1 MKTLKLAIL
10 PVALLATS
18 AFAHEAESGIVKNS
32 TTQLV
37 EGTKTF
43 FNKAT
48 KPGAISAEV
57 GTLGY
62 GGHITWGVNEKI
74 DLVAGWN
81 GGKTDFDVD
90 IGDPDSIINWK
101 KVLDDKMKD
110 YTANL
115 EFKADMNNPYLGVR
129 LRPWG
134 NNFNIGTGV
143 ILNDNTFSATLKNTT
158 SVKYEAPKDI
168 TFTVPEDIKYEY
180 AGKTYEFKA
189 GEVIT
194 YKKGDDIEVPADAS
208 ISVSSEQRNSV
219 APYLTIGFA
228 PSTNKRWG
236 FFGEV
241 GVAYTGNLKTDV
253 NYSIPEVLKNTPT
266 EHDVKEI
273 AEDIRKEVR
282 DANVKFQPIVKAG
295 VTVRF

>member
-18 AFAHEAESGIVKNS
+18 AFAHNHEVVEPVAYNAENGIIKNT

-48 KPGAISAEV
+48 KPAVIGAEV

-62 GGHITWGVNEKI
+62 GGHIAWGVSPKA

-81 GGKTDFDVD
+81 GGNLDFDVD
-90 IGDPDSIINWK
+90 IGGDDSVINWDH
-101 KVLDDKMKD
+101 VLGDDYEDFKG
-110 YTANL
+110 NI

-129 LRPWG
+129 LRPWA

-143 ILNDNTFSATLKNTT
+143 IFNDNKFSVNAKVDPDLTPEQIAKLSVHGKSIPAGAEMNVSTEQKNT
-158 SVKYEAPKDI
+158 
-168 TFTVPEDIKYEY
+168 
-180 AGKTYEFKA
+180 
-189 GEVIT
+189 
-194 YKKGDDIEVPADAS
+194 
-208 ISVSSEQRNSV
+208 V
-219 APYLTIGFA
+219 APYLTLGFA
-228 PSTNKRWG
+228 PSTSKRWG

-241 GVAYTGNLKTDV
+241 GVAYTGNLKTSVTTNSAQLEADGVDV
-253 NYSIPEVLKNTPT
+253 RELDEAAEEVR
-266 EHDVKEI
+266 KEI
-273 AEDIRKEVR
+273 A
-282 DANVKFQPIVKAG
+282 DANLEWHPIVKAG

>member
-18 AFAHEAESGIVKNS
+18 AFAHNHEVVEPVAYNAENGIIKNT

-48 KPGAISAEV
+48 KPAVIGAEV

-62 GGHITWGVNEKI
+62 GGHIAWGVSPKA

-81 GGKTDFDVD
+81 GGNLDFDVD
-90 IGDPDSIINWK
+90 IGEDDSVINWDH
-101 KVLDDKMKD
+101 VLGDDYKNFKG
-110 YTANL
+110 NV

-129 LRPWG
+129 LRPWA

-143 ILNDNTFSATLKNTT
+143 IFNDNEF
-158 SVKYEAPKDI
+158 SVKAKVNSESVVGETNFIKNKEI
-168 TFTVPEDIKYEY
+168 PEK
-180 AGKTYEFKA
+180 
-189 GEVIT
+189 GEL
-194 YKKGDDIEVPADAS
+194 EVTA
-208 ISVSSEQRNSV
+208 EQRNSV

-228 PSTNKRWG
+228 PSTSKRWG

-241 GVAYTGNLKTDV
+241 GVAYTGNLKTSVTTNSAELQEAGIDV
-253 NYSIPEVLKNTPT
+253 KQLDEAAEEVR
-266 EHDVKEI
+266 KEI
-273 AEDIRKEVR
+273 A
-282 DANVKFQPIVKAG
+282 DANLEWHPIVKAG